1 MNIHH
6 FIYFC
11 NLERYTE
18 IERENR
24 ILLEKMSHIMQNPKP
39 NLYNPNEPK
48 LKSLNREQR
57 RRDLVK
63 ITIENQ
69 AIL

>member
-1 MNIHH
+1 MFDLKSEVRNLKLKFLYLYNI
-6 FIYFC
+6 
-11 NLERYTE
+11 ERYTE

-48 LKSLNREQR
+48 LKSLNRE
-57 RRDLVK
+57 
-63 ITIENQ
+63 
-69 AIL
+69 